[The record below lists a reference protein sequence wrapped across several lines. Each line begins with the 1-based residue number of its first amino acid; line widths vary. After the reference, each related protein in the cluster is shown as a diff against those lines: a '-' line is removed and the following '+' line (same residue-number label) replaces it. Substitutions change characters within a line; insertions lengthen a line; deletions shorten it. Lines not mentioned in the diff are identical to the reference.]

1 MKEGLEQG
9 DGGGHGGS
17 VAKKTAALRHK
28 DSLLGCDAVSA
39 GALARGGLLRGA
51 CKLGSLA
58 TLTPPL
64 ASRLAFLRGEQD
76 GSCPTP
82 PVRLLILVGSEKI
95 CG

>member
-1 MKEGLEQG
+1 MEEGLEQG

-39 GALARGGLLRGA
+39 GALARGGLLRGD
-51 CKLGSLA
+51 LSPH
-58 TLTPPL
+58 TPRTV
-64 ASRLAFLRGEQD
+64 ANF
-76 GSCPTP
+76 
-82 PVRLLILVGSEKI
+82 VGSEKI